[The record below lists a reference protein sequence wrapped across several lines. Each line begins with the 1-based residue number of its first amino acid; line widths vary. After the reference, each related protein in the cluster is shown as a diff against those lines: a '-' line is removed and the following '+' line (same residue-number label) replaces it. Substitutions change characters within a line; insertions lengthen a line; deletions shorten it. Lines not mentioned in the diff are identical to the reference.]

1 MKMTFELSLVTSDTE
16 DTYFKEKNNPVLN
29 NFNYFFS
36 FLYFVSIFIIGK
48 FQESMR

>member
-29 NFNYFFS
+29 NFNYFF
-36 FLYFVSIFIIGK
+36 FHFSISCRF
-48 FQESMR
+48 S